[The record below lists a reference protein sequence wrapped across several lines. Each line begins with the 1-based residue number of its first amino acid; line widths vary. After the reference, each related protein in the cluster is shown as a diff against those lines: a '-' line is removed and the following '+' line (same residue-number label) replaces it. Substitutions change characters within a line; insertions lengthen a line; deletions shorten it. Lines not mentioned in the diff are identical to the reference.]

1 MNVDREEPWD
11 WYSWLF
17 EPKHSNPKKIIVPE
31 MPTQPNPIQSYNG
44 YTSSSIYKWGV
55 NGGWGLPTTGEISQ
69 SQGKIGKSY
78 GVLGY
83 GNA

>member
-31 MPTQPNPIQSYNG
+31 MPTQPNPI
-44 YTSSSIYKWGV
+44 
-55 NGGWGLPTTGEISQ
+55 
-69 SQGKIGKSY
+69 
-78 GVLGY
+78 
-83 GNA
+83 